1 MENPVTTMVRMVA
14 ARVVVVVVIAKVPT
28 STLSTTRVTFTIA
41 IRTSSL
47 PQAMRHHLP
56 PPPPHHQTHHPLAH
70 RRPCPTAVRSTT
82 VSIWHSTG
90 PTAGTRLPWSLS
102 WSTPLPHM
110 SGPVPAHFNDQTA
123 LHVYHWYPIGD

>member
-1 MENPVTTMVRMVA
+1 MVRMVA
-14 ARVVVVVVIAKVPT
+14 ARVVVVVVVIAKVPT

-90 PTAGTRLPWSLS
+90 LRRALARRGPSRGPRLC
-102 WSTPLPHM
+102 
-110 SGPVPAHFNDQTA
+110 
-123 LHVYHWYPIGD
+123 PI